1 MNKIPIFWGETILTR
16 ESLVWDEKKKKE
28 NTYQMANIQN
38 NKHYKNMEKEELQKS
53 KQKNK
58 ISELFSDGNNNQ

>member
-1 MNKIPIFWGETILTR
+1 
-16 ESLVWDEKKKKE
+16 
-28 NTYQMANIQN
+28 MANIQN
-38 NKHYKNMEKEELQKS
+38 NKHYKNKEKEELQKS